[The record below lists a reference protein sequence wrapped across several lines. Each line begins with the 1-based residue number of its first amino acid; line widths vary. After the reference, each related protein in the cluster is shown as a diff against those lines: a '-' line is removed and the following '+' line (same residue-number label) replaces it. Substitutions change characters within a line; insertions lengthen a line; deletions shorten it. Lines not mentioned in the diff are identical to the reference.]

1 MADLERLVRGVRRRL
16 RGRPGPVEP
25 APSRT
30 TPPRTGTPRE
40 VHVERTHVGPV
51 MDEIVA
57 RTRRRMAPAGL
68 DDDYDLAHDHF
79 DVPTSCSRLDTC

>member
-1 MADLERLVRGVRRRL
+1 MDQ
-16 RGRPGPVEP
+16 
-25 APSRT
+25 
-30 TPPRTGTPRE
+30 
-40 VHVERTHVGPV
+40 THIGPV

-79 DVPTSCSRLDTC
+79 DVPTSCSGLVTC